1 MDKDVGHSYSGML
14 LGSKKG
20 MKFGSFV
27 ETGMDLGSII
37 QSEISQKEKTKY
49 QTLTHIHVIQK
60 NGTDEPSSRAGVETQ
75 TWRMNVWTQRIY
87 D

>member
-1 MDKDVGHSYSGML
+1 MGHLYSGIL
-14 LGSKKG
+14 LGNKKG

-27 ETGMDLGSII
+27 ETGMDLDSII
-37 QSEISQKEKTKY
+37 QGEISQKEKTKY
-49 QTLTHIHVIQK
+49 HTLTHIRGIQK

-75 TWRMNVWTQRIY
+75 TWRMNVWTQHIY